1 MRYNRFALVSRYDII
16 RATASIMS
24 KKIISFVIPCFN
36 EEENVKYVYEA
47 LKAIASKLKNYECEF
62 VYVDN
67 GSLDNTRGEIK
78 KLTRKDSNVIGVF
91 LSRNFGPESSVHAG
105 LDHINGDAAIIYESD
120 LQDPPELVLKFVK
133 KWEEGY
139 DVVLG
144 VRTKIEDNFAMTFF
158 RTSFYKI
165 LKAVSDIEIP
175 VNSGSY
181 SLMTRRVVDSMQ
193 SLPEKFRMMRGLRAW
208 VGFKTAY
215 ITYHRRKRVRGKS
228 SYNFFRYVK
237 HAERSFFGF
246 SYLPLDIMIYTG
258 FLLVFFS
265 FLFIVGYLLF
275 FLFFGNPI
283 KGAVTIL
290 VAIVFFGGIQLMAMS
305 ILGKYIQVIMEE
317 TKSRPVYIVD
327 QILNSKRNKKR
338 LYSHGK

>member
-1 MRYNRFALVSRYDII
+1 M
-16 RATASIMS
+16 
-24 KKIISFVIPCFN
+24 KKLISFVIPCFN

-47 LKAIASKLKNYECEF
+47 LKTIASKLENYSFEY

-67 GSLDNTRGEIK
+67 GSGDNTREEIS
-78 KLTRKDSNVIGVF
+78 KLVRKDFSVQGIF
-91 LSRNFGPESSVHAG
+91 LSRNFGPESSLHAG
-105 LDHINGDAAIIYESD
+105 LDHAKGDAVIAYESD
-120 LQDPPELVLKFVK
+120 LQDPPEVILKFVK
-133 KWEEGY
+133 KWEEGF

-144 VRTKIEDNFAMTFF
+144 VRTKIEDNTGMKIF
-158 RTSFYKI
+158 RILFYKI
-165 LKAVSDIEIP
+165 FKAVSDIEIP
-175 VNSGSY
+175 VNSGTY
-181 SLMTRRVVDSMQ
+181 CLMSKKVVDSLQ
-193 SLPEKFRMMRGLRAW
+193 NLPEKFRMMRGLRAW

-215 ITYHRRKRVRGKS
+215 VTYHRRRRQRGTS

-246 SYLPLDIMIYTG
+246 SYLPLDIMIYSG

-265 FLFIVGYLLF
+265 FLFIIFYLLVF
-275 FLFFGNPI
+275 FLFGNPI

-327 QILNSKRNKKR
+327 TIVTSKKNNQRKISN
-338 LYSHGK
+338 GK

>member
-1 MRYNRFALVSRYDII
+1 MA
-16 RATASIMS
+16 

-36 EEENVKYVYEA
+36 EEENVKYVYSE
-47 LKAIASKLKNYECEF
+47 LKVIANKLKNYSCEYVF
-62 VYVDN
+62 VDN
-67 GSLDNTRGEIK
+67 GSGDKTREEIK
-78 KLTRKDSNVIGVF
+78 KVASRDINVTGIF

-105 LDHINGDAAIIYESD
+105 LDHIKGDAAIIYESD
-120 LQDPPELVLKFVK
+120 LQDPPEVILKFVK

-144 VRTKIEDNFAMTFF
+144 VRTKIEDNILMTFF
-158 RTSFYKI
+158 RTWFYKI
-165 LKAVSDIEIP
+165 LKTVSDIEIP

-181 SLMTRRVVDSMQ
+181 SLMTRKVVFNLQ

-215 ITYHRRKRVRGKS
+215 ITYHRRRRQRGKS

-258 FLLVFFS
+258 LLLVFFS

-290 VAIVFFGGIQLMAMS
+290 VAIVFFGGNSAY
-305 ILGKYIQVIMEE
+305 GNEYH
-317 TKSRPVYIVD
+317 R
-327 QILNSKRNKKR
+327 QIYPSYYGRN
-338 LYSHGK
+338 

>member
-1 MRYNRFALVSRYDII
+1 MKQNFAII
-16 RATASIMS
+16 RVTASVMS
-24 KKIISFVIPCFN
+24 RKIISFVIPCFN
-36 EEENVKYVYEA
+36 EEENVGYVYSA
-47 LKAIASKLKNYECEF
+47 LKEISTKLKNYEVEF

-67 GSLDNTRGEIK
+67 GSSDNTRNEIK
-78 KLTRKDSNVIGVF
+78 KLTRKDKRVSGVF

-105 LDHINGDAAIIYESD
+105 LDHIHGDAAIVYESD
-120 LQDPPELVLKFVK
+120 LQDPPEVILQFVK

-158 RTSFYKI
+158 RTWFYKI
-165 LKAVSDIEIP
+165 LKLVSDIEIP

-181 SLMTRRVVDSMQ
+181 SLMTRRVVDNMQ

-215 ITYHRRKRVRGKS
+215 ITYHRRRRQRGKS

-246 SYLPLDIMIYTG
+246 SYLPLDIMIYSG

-275 FLFFGNPI
+275 FLLFGNPI

-327 QILNSKRNKKR
+327 QIVATKKKR
-338 LYSHGK
+338 SYSHGR

>member
-1 MRYNRFALVSRYDII
+1 V
-16 RATASIMS
+16 
-24 KKIISFVIPCFN
+24 KKLISFAIPCFN

-47 LKAIASKLKNYECEF
+47 LKTIALKLKNYSFEYI
-62 VYVDN
+62 YVDN
-67 GSLDNTRGEIK
+67 GSSDNTRGEIS
-78 KLTRKDSNVIGVF
+78 KLVRKDPNVLGVF
-91 LSRNFGPESSVHAG
+91 LSRNFGPESSMHAG
-105 LDHINGDAAIIYESD
+105 LDHAKGDAVIAYESD
-120 LQDPPELVLKFVK
+120 LQDPPELILKFVK

-144 VRTKIEDNFAMTFF
+144 VRTKIEDNLLMTFF
-158 RTSFYKI
+158 RISFYKI

-181 SLMTRRVVDSMQ
+181 SLMDRRVVDNLQ

-208 VGFKTAY
+208 VGYKTAY
-215 ITYHRRKRVRGKS
+215 IKYHRRRRQRGKS

-265 FLFIVGYLLF
+265 FLFIVGYLIF
-275 FLFFGNPI
+275 SLFFGNPI

-290 VAIVFFGGIQLMAMS
+290 VAIVFFGGIQLLAMS

-327 QILNSKRNKKR
+327 QIISAKKNRRRLNI
-338 LYSHGK
+338 HGK

>member
-1 MRYNRFALVSRYDII
+1 M
-16 RATASIMS
+16 T
-24 KKIISFVIPCFN
+24 KKLISFVIPCFN
-36 EEENVKYVYEA
+36 EEENIRHVYEA
-47 LKAIASKLKNYECEF
+47 LKTVADRLKNYSFEYI
-62 VYVDN
+62 YVDN
-67 GSLDNTRGEIK
+67 GSRDNTRGEIDRLIK
-78 KLTRKDSNVIGVF
+78 KYPSVEGVY

-105 LDHINGDAAIIYESD
+105 LDYAKGDAVIVYESD
-120 LQDPPELVLKFVK
+120 LQDPPEVILKFVK

-144 VRTKIEDNFAMTFF
+144 VRTKIEDNLAMTFF
-158 RTSFYKI
+158 RTWFYKI
-165 LKAVSDIEIP
+165 IKIVSDIEIP

-181 SLMTRRVVDSMQ
+181 SLMSRQVVQ
-193 SLPEKFRMMRGLRAW
+193 SLQALPEKFRMMRGLRAW

-215 ITYHRRKRVRGKS
+215 VTYHRRRRVRGKS

-246 SYLPLDIMIYTG
+246 SYLPLDIMIYVG

-265 FLFIVGYLLF
+265 FLFIVGYLTF

-327 QILNSKRNKKR
+327 KIVTSKKNSQTNTRN
-338 LYSHGK
+338 GK